1 MSEGPL
7 IEAEGLRKVFGNPAG
22 GEVVAVDSLSL
33 TVGSG
38 EVYGLLGPNGA
49 GKTTTLRC
57 IAGLTTP
64 TAGIVRIDGLD
75 PAAEPLEARQ
85 RIGFLAAGA
94 GLPPRHRGGEVLR
107 FFAALYGLDDS
118 QTEASIER
126 ATEVFDLRELL
137 DKPTD
142 SLSTG
147 QKQRLNLARATLH
160 SPPALLL
167 DEATSGLDPLVARR
181 VRLGV
186 RHLADEG
193 HGVLF
198 STHIMSEAEAVCDRV
213 GIVHAGRLVAEGT
226 PEDLCS
232 ATNAPD
238 LESAFVALVGE

>member
-1 MSEGPL
+1 MSPAPI
-7 IEAEGLRKVFGNPAG
+7 IEVEGLRKVFENPAG
-22 GEVVAVDSLSL
+22 GEIAAVDVLSFR
-33 TVGSG
+33 VSAG

-57 IAGLTTP
+57 IAGLTAP
-64 TAGIVRIDGLD
+64 TVGVVRIDGLD
-75 PAAEPLEARQ
+75 PVVEPLEARR

-94 GLPPRHRGGEVLR
+94 GLPPRHRGIEVLR
-107 FFAALYGLDDS
+107 FFAALYELDAV
-118 QTEASIER
+118 EAEAAIER
-126 ATEVFDLRELL
+126 AIQTFGLDELL

-142 SLSTG
+142 ALSTG

-186 RHLADEG
+186 RGLADEG
-193 HGVLF
+193 HGIVF

-213 GIVHAGRLVAEGT
+213 GILHLGRLVAEGSPSELRART
-226 PEDLCS
+226 G
-232 ATNAPD
+232 TRD
-238 LESAFVALVGE
+238 LESAFVALVGG